1 MKAMTFNKSFAEN
14 KRYLRELHRE
24 SFADGSNNI

>member
-1 MKAMTFNKSFAEN
+1 MKAMTFDKSFAE
-14 KRYLRELHRE
+14 KRYFREPHRE